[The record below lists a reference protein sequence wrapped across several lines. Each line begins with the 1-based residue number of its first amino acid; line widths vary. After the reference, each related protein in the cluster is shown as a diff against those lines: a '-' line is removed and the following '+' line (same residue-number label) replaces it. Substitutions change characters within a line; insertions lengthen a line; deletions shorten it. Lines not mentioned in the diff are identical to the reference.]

1 MQPEGKVSRIVI
13 GVDEAGYGPN
23 IGPLIVAATAWRVPH
38 EITEKQL
45 VASMADTFR
54 PSPWS
59 LGSDHIPL
67 GDSKKL
73 YTPATGLRS
82 LEAGLLAMLGQIRP
96 VPRRFDELL
105 QNLGVGSEGGAAGR
119 ISGFAEWHMPQ
130 DLELPSQVEGHE
142 LTLLTEQAARELN
155 KRGFEL
161 LDARARVVTEYE
173 FNRAVAAYGSKGRL
187 LSDVTMELTTELVGG
202 FDGYPVEV
210 FCDRQGGR
218 KKYSSVLMQA
228 MPNEWFDV
236 LDEQDARSS
245 YRRRRDPECVVHF
258 SVGGDSFPAT
268 ALASMIAKYLR
279 ERFMEILNRYW
290 QLHLPNLQP
299 TAGYPTDAKR
309 FREAIAS
316 CADALGHSAEQWW
329 RVC

>member
-23 IGPLIVAATAWRVPH
+23 IGPLIVAATAWRVPYG
-38 EITEKQL
+38 ITEKQL
-45 VASMADTFR
+45 VASMADSFR
-54 PSPWS
+54 PVPWS
-59 LGSDHIPL
+59 MGADHIPL

-82 LEAGLLAMLGQIRP
+82 LEAGLIAMLGQIHP
-96 VPRRFDELL
+96 VPQRFEEFL
-105 QNLGVGSEGGAAGR
+105 QSLGVGSEVGGVGR
-119 ISGFAEWHMPQ
+119 SSGFAEWHLPQ
-130 DLELPSQVEGHE
+130 DLKVPSHVEQEELAH
-142 LTLLTEQAARELN
+142 LTEQAARELN

-161 LDARARVVTEYE
+161 LDARARVVTEFE

-187 LSDVTMELTTELVGG
+187 LSEVTMDLTKELVSS
-202 FDGYPVEV
+202 FDGFPVEV

-228 MPNEWFDV
+228 MPDEWFDV
-236 LDEQDARSS
+236 LGEQDARSS
-245 YRRRRDPECVVHF
+245 YRRRRDPECLVHF

-290 QLHLPNLQP
+290 QQHLPNLQP